1 MVITPENSVSLFL
14 CNCKEGLY
22 FYEQILESWPDSL
35 FCVFFNPLIPM
46 SDQTEMLTI
55 SIQNQEDEWWEPRKV
70 SIRGLKADLIANSRK
85 QNQKNCRGDSKENY

>member
-1 MVITPENSVSLFL
+1 MVFTPEDSVSLFYIIV
-14 CNCKEGLY
+14 KRVFV

-70 SIRGLKADLIANSRK
+70 YIRGLKADLV
-85 QNQKNCRGDSKENY
+85 EL